1 MELILPEPLIH
12 IFIMSLVG
20 INVIVS
26 LHILV
31 VHKKMM
37 ERVIFI
43 PIIWILP
50 ILGIIAYYASAYVF
64 IDEENRN
71 LTS

>member
-1 MELILPEPLIH
+1 
-12 IFIMSLVG
+12 MSLLG
-20 INVIVS
+20 INIIAS
-26 LHILV
+26 LHILI

-43 PIIWILP
+43 SIIWILP
-50 ILGIIAYYASAYVF
+50 MLGIIAYYASAYVF
-64 IDEENRN
+64 FDEEKRN